1 MTLLNRGRTRPELF
15 PEAERLVGDRDGDLS
30 ALAGR
35 SFDAAFDFSAYF
47 PRQVEET
54 ASRLAGAVRHYT
66 FLSSCSVYADHS
78 TPGTDE
84 SAPVAELS
92 EPGSEN
98 LERDYGALKALCEET
113 AERLL
118 PGHVL
123 SVRAG
128 LIVGPHDPTN
138 RFTYW
143 VTRLA
148 EGGRVLAPEPRGQPV
163 QLVDAR
169 DLAAWMLSMAETGE
183 TGVYNATGPAEELT
197 IGATLETIRAAVGSD
212 AELVWAGERFLVDA
226 GVEPWSDLPLWLAPG
241 ADPSFAGFLAV
252 DAGRAIATGLRFRP
266 LADTARDTLAW
277 ARSGE
282 AAGEK
287 FGVQQAPAGLDGARE
302 RELLEGLRSARVPP
316 R

>member
-1 MTLLNRGRTRPELF
+1 LI
-15 PEAERLVGDRDGDLS
+15 GDRDGDLS

-35 SFDAAFDFSAYF
+35 DFDAAFDFCAYF
-47 PRQVEET
+47 PRQVEAT
-54 ASRLAGAVRHYT
+54 ASRLAGAVGHYT
-66 FLSSCSVYADHS
+66 FISSCSVYADHS
-78 TPGTDE
+78 ARGTDE

-98 LERDYGALKALCEET
+98 LEGDYGALKALCEET

-148 EGGRVLAPEPRGQPV
+148 DGGRVLAPEPREQPV

-169 DLAAWMLSMAETGE
+169 DLAAWMLTMAETGE
-183 TGVYNATGPAEELT
+183 TGVYNAAGPAEELT
-197 IGATLETIRAAVGSD
+197 LGATLETICAAVRPD

-226 GVEPWSDLPLWLAPG
+226 GVEPWTDLPLWLAPG
-241 ADPSFAGFLAV
+241 ADPSLAGFLAV
-252 DAGRAIATGLRFRP
+252 DASRSIAAGLRFRP

-287 FGVQQAPAGLDGARE
+287 FGAQQAPAGLDRARE
-302 RELLEGLRSARVPP
+302 GQLLDSWRSARVPP